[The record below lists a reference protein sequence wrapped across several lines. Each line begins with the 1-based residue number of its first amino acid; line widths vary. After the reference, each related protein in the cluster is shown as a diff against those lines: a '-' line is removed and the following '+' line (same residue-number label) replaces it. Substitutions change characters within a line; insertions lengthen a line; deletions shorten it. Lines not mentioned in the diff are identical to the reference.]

1 MATQTPVTPLT
12 RTSLAEQAYEVIK
25 RMILELKLEP
35 GELITEAKLAAML
48 GISKSPIR
56 TALVHLQR
64 DGLVVITPFKETIVA
79 ELRVEDVR
87 DIYEA
92 RSLIEP
98 YVVEQ
103 VVPRLTEDDLAAL
116 DQILDRARDS
126 LAREDFPEFFLT
138 NNEFHGFFID
148 KHSNKQL
155 SSFMATIDSQMQRI
169 RMISA
174 SIMSHPQK
182 QMQEHEEIFSA
193 VRRGDAA
200 SAAARMREHIMRY
213 LDDVLAEVASGR
225 LRHWFTGWPGRP
237 SSAKENG

>member
-1 MATQTPVTPLT
+1 MATKASVTPLT

-35 GELITEAKLAAML
+35 GEVITEAKLAGML

-64 DGLVVITPFKETIVA
+64 DGLVVITPFKETVVA
-79 ELRVEDVR
+79 ELRAEDVR

-103 VVPRLTEDDLAAL
+103 VVPRLTEGDLASL
-116 DQILDRARDS
+116 EEILDRARAA
-126 LAREDFPEFFLT
+126 LARADYTEFFWI
-138 NNEFHGFFID
+138 NREFHSFFVE
-148 KHSNKQL
+148 KHGNRQL
-155 SSFMATIDSQMQRI
+155 SSFLATIDSQMQRI
-169 RMISA
+169 RMIS
-174 SIMSHPQK
+174 SVIGSLPQK
-182 QMQEHEEIFSA
+182 QLQEHNEIFEFVRARDA
-193 VRRGDAA
+193 VG
-200 SAAARMREHIMRY
+200 AAARMREHIVAY

-225 LRHWFTGWPGRP
+225 LERWFV
-237 SSAKENG
+237 

>member
-1 MATQTPVTPLT
+1 MKASVTPLT

-35 GELITEAKLAAML
+35 GEPITEAKLAAML

-64 DGLVVITPFKETIVA
+64 DGLVVITPFKETVVA

-103 VVPRLTEDDLAAL
+103 VVPRLTEDDLVDLEQILERARAAL
-116 DQILDRARDS
+116 SSGDYPTFFQINR
-126 LAREDFPEFFLT
+126 
-138 NNEFHGFFID
+138 EFHEYFVE
-148 KHSNKQL
+148 KHGNKQL
-155 SSFMATIDSQMQRI
+155 ISFLATIDSQMHRI

-174 SIMSHPQK
+174 AIVSHPEK
-182 QMQEHEEIFSA
+182 QMREHEEIASF
-193 VRRGDAA
+193 VRCHDAA
-200 SAAARMREHIMRY
+200 RAAKRMREHILVY
-213 LDDVLAEVASGR
+213 LDDVLAEIASGR
-225 LRHWFTGWPGRP
+225 LQRWFT
-237 SSAKENG
+237 

>member
-1 MATQTPVTPLT
+1 MATKAPVTPLT

-35 GELITEAKLAAML
+35 GEPITEAKLAAML

-116 DQILDRARDS
+116 EQILDRARAALTCGDY
-126 LAREDFPEFFLT
+126 PTFFLI
-138 NNEFHGFFID
+138 NREFHGYFVD
-148 KHSNKQL
+148 KHGNKQL
-155 SSFMATIDSQMQRI
+155 SSFLATIDSQMQRI

-174 SIMSHPQK
+174 TILSHPQK
-182 QMQEHEEIFSA
+182 QMQEHEEILRL
-193 VRRGDAA
+193 VRSGDAA
-200 SAAARMREHIMRY
+200 GAAARMREHIVVY
-213 LDDVLAEVASGR
+213 LEDVLAEVASGR
-225 LRHWFTGWPGRP
+225 LRRWFT
-237 SSAKENG
+237 